1 MHIKNT
7 FKICLYKCVC
17 LVAQSCPTLHNPL
30 DCSPPSS
37 SIHGDSP
44 GKNTGVGCYILLQG
58 TFPTQG
64 SNLGLPHCRQ
74 TLYHLSHQGSP
85 YKCVDG
91 KIKIMIA
98 KSLQQRSLTFEVH
111 PQFILGRNCLRNLVV
126 SASVLHVSWVK
137 AGYLQGY

>member
-7 FKICLYKCVC
+7 FKIFLYKCVC
-17 LVAQSCPTLHNPL
+17 LVAQSCPTLCNPL

-37 SIHGDSP
+37 SIHGDSA
-44 GKNTGVGCYILLQG
+44 GENTGVGCHTLLQG

-64 SNLGLPHCRQ
+64 SNLGPPDCSQ
-74 TLYHLSHQGSP
+74 ILYHLSHQGSP

-91 KIKIMIA
+91 KSKIMIA

-111 PQFILGRNCLRNLVV
+111 PQFNLGRNCMRNLVIC
-126 SASVLHVSWVK
+126 
-137 AGYLQGY
+137 